1 MNINIDTS
9 NIDLVHNPDILALVL
24 KSLPKAHIVHVEFF
38 DGDTYEF
45 VTTIRD
51 TLICTNEIIG
61 ELGLSE
67 FTSFVQGKNPK
78 YEDACY
84 IDFSQPSPEQNI
96 KSQDISLNRAMHAKP
111 GELLHIA
118 NRRIITCDGFFIDL
132 DNDLQQLSRSQIAT
146 MLFLNDTPS
155 TNLKKLFS

>member
-9 NIDLVHNPDILALVL
+9 KIDLIHNPDILALVL

-78 YEDACY
+78 YEDACF
-84 IDFSQPSPEQNI
+84 IDFNQPSPEQNI

-111 GELLHIA
+111 GELLHIG
-118 NRRIITCDGFFIDL
+118 NRRIIACDGFFIDL

>member
-9 NIDLVHNPDILALVL
+9 NIDLVHNPDILVLVL

-51 TLICTNEIIG
+51 TLICTNKTIE
-61 ELGLSE
+61 ELDPSE

-84 IDFSQPSPEQNI
+84 IDFRQPSPEQNI

-111 GELLHIA
+111 GELLHIG
-118 NRRIITCDGFFIDL
+118 NRRIIACDGFFIDL
-132 DNDLQQLSRSQIAT
+132 DNELQQLSRSQIAT

>member
-9 NIDLVHNPDILALVL
+9 NIDLVHNPDILVLVL

-78 YEDACY
+78 YENACY
-84 IDFSQPSPEQNI
+84 IDFSQTSPEQNI

-111 GELLHIA
+111 GELLHIG
-118 NRRIITCDGFFIDL
+118 NKRIIACDGFFIDL
-132 DNDLQQLSRSQIAT
+132 DNDLQQLSQSQIAT

>member
-24 KSLPKAHIVHVEFF
+24 KRLPKAHIVHVEFF

-51 TLICTNEIIG
+51 TLICTNETIG
-61 ELGLSE
+61 ELNPSE

-78 YEDACY
+78 
-84 IDFSQPSPEQNI
+84 
-96 KSQDISLNRAMHAKP
+96 
-111 GELLHIA
+111 
-118 NRRIITCDGFFIDL
+118 
-132 DNDLQQLSRSQIAT
+132 
-146 MLFLNDTPS
+146 
-155 TNLKKLFS
+155 

>member
-51 TLICTNEIIG
+51 TLICTNETIG
-61 ELGLSE
+61 ELDLSE

-78 YEDACY
+78 YENACY
-84 IDFSQPSPEQNI
+84 IDFSQTSPEQNI
-96 KSQDISLNRAMHAKP
+96 KSQDISLNRAMHAKS
-111 GELLHIA
+111 GDYDHLVQTIMGYSE
-118 NRRIITCDGFFIDL
+118 
-132 DNDLQQLSRSQIAT
+132 
-146 MLFLNDTPS
+146 
-155 TNLKKLFS
+155 